1 MVTISLLLSSLDALR
16 YFTTPRLDSYLS
28 CIDGGAF
35 LINDFSLAIVEAAR
49 SFFKYRL
56 ILGTSID
63 SHSWTKPCEISS
75 SNEHNC
81 ERWGTTMVVIGF
93 AQNPSNL
100 GRSMARFM
108 GVVIYSTA
116 AVLRPTNMLIYHLQL
131 LYVLLS
137 FFFGRSGENHPIDYL
152 ETMSIDALSPD
163 QHSET
168 PDKPN
173 IVVVGGSYVG
183 KCLVK
188 SR

>member
-63 SHSWTKPCEISS
+63 SHSWTKPREISS

-81 ERWGTTMVVIGF
+81 ERGDHHGRDRGRAEILAIWVGLWLGLWG
-93 AQNPSNL
+93 
-100 GRSMARFM
+100 
-108 GVVIYSTA
+108 
-116 AVLRPTNMLIYHLQL
+116 
-131 LYVLLS
+131 
-137 FFFGRSGENHPIDYL
+137 
-152 ETMSIDALSPD
+152 
-163 QHSET
+163 
-168 PDKPN
+168 
-173 IVVVGGSYVG
+173 
-183 KCLVK
+183 
-188 SR
+188 